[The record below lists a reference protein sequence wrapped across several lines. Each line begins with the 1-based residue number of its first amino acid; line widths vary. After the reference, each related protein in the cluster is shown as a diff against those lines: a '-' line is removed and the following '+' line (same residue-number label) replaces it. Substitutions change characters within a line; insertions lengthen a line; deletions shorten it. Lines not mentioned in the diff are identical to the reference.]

1 MANNGER
8 AKSIGSN
15 VEKFRKDTLDMTQEQ
30 FRKYVEEETGVS
42 INRSTLSLIENGSQE
57 PNLDMLIALSKAMRM
72 ELSELVAI
80 RVKRYIIVDTNII
93 LNCPNIVKT
102 LPEVCDHVYIPSVIV
117 DELNYQKDHGSEQ
130 KKKLASLCMSNLQN
144 MIEVHKDTLTVEE
157 CPDDGKINDDRI
169 FALAL
174 KIARQNNSSV
184 IYILTN
190 DKYFSLKDS
199 GKANNLK
206 VIGSRDF
213 DYIFRHESLFNVARS
228 QKFFVAVKN
237 KDIDS
242 AKRQL
247 DKNVDVNFVDGRSGF
262 TPLIQ
267 AVRSRDYKMTQF
279 LLSLPQIDINA
290 VDNWKYHFPP
300 ISHAIQIDHRELVEL
315 LIDNGA
321 NVNEPSKNDK
331 NPYNTPLMIAS
342 WGGKLDIVKLLVENG
357 ACINQA
363 DQGNGFTA
371 LIKAVWQNH
380 PNIVRYLLEHN
391 ADRTIC
397 SFKAKTALDIAYEK
411 NSGNRY
417 KEIIELL
424 DKERSRV

>member
-8 AKSIGSN
+8 AKSIGNN
-15 VEKFRKDTLDMTQEQ
+15 VAKYRTDTLGMTQEQ

-57 PNLDMLIALSKAMRM
+57 PNLDMLIGLSKAMRM

-80 RVKRYIIVDTNII
+80 GVKKYIIVDTNII

-102 LPEVCDHVYIPSVIV
+102 LPAVCDSVYIPSVVV

-130 KKKLASLCMSNLQN
+130 KKKLASLCMSNLQD
-144 MIEVHKDTLTVEE
+144 MKEAYKDTFTIME
-157 CPDDGKINDDRI
+157 CPNDGKINDERI

-174 KIARQNNSSV
+174 KIAGQNSSNV
-184 IYILTN
+184 VYILTN
-190 DKYFSLKDS
+190 DKYFNLKDT
-199 GKANNLK
+199 GKTNNLK

-213 DYIFRHESLFNVARS
+213 DHIFRHESLFNAALS
-228 QKFFVAVKN
+228 QKFYVAVKN
-237 KDIDS
+237 KDVDS
-242 AKRQL
+242 AKGL
-247 DKNVDVNFVDGRSGF
+247 SDKNVDVNFVDGRSGF

-267 AVRSRDYKMTQF
+267 AIRNRDYRMTEF

-300 ISHAIQIDHRELVEL
+300 ISHAIQMNHRGLVEL

-321 NVNEPSKNDK
+321 NVNEPSRNDK

-342 WGGKLDIVKLLVENG
+342 WDGKLEMVELLVENG

-363 DQGNGFTA
+363 DKGNGFTA

-380 PNIVRYLLEHN
+380 PDVTRYLLEHN

-424 DKERSRV
+424 DEERKG

>member
-8 AKSIGSN
+8 AKSIGNN
-15 VEKFRKDTLDMTQEQ
+15 VAKYRTDILGMTQEQ

-80 RVKRYIIVDTNII
+80 GVKKYIIVDTNII

-102 LPEVCDHVYIPSVIV
+102 LPVVCDSVYIPGVVV

-130 KKKLASLCMSNLQN
+130 KKKLASLCMSNLQD
-144 MIEVHKDTLTVEE
+144 MKETHKDTFTIVE
-157 CPDDGKINDDRI
+157 CPDNEKINDERI

-174 KIARQNNSSV
+174 KIAGQNSSNV
-184 IYILTN
+184 VYILTN
-190 DKYFSLKDS
+190 DKYFSLKDT

-213 DYIFRHESLFNVARS
+213 DHIFRHESLFNIALS
-228 QKFFVAVKN
+228 QKFYVAVKN
-237 KDIDS
+237 KDVDS
-242 AKRQL
+242 AKGL
-247 DKNVDVNFVDGRSGF
+247 SDKNVDVNFVDGRSGF

-267 AVRSRDYKMTQF
+267 AIRNRDYRMTQF
-279 LLSLPQIDINA
+279 LLSLSQIDINA

-300 ISHAIQIDHRELVEL
+300 ISHAIQMKHRGLVEL
-315 LIDNGA
+315 LINNGA
-321 NVNEPSKNDK
+321 NVNEPSRNDK

-342 WGGKLDIVKLLVENG
+342 WDGKLDMVELLVENG

-363 DQGNGFTA
+363 DKGNGFTA

-380 PNIVRYLLEHN
+380 PDIVRYLLEHN

-424 DKERSRV
+424 DEEREG

>member
-8 AKSIGSN
+8 AKSIGDN
-15 VEKFRKDTLDMTQEQ
+15 VAKYRTDTLGMTQEQ
-30 FRKYVEEETGVS
+30 FRKYVEEVTGVS
-42 INRSTLSLIENGSQE
+42 INRSTLSLIENGTQE

-80 RVKRYIIVDTNII
+80 GVKKYIIVDTNII

-102 LPEVCDHVYIPSVIV
+102 LPVVCDNVYIPSVVV
-117 DELNYQKDHGSEQ
+117 DELNYQKDHGNEQ
-130 KKKLASLCMSNLQN
+130 KKKLASLCMSNLQD
-144 MIEVHKDTLTVEE
+144 MKETHKDKFTIES
-157 CPDDGKINDDRI
+157 CPDEGKINDDRI
-169 FALAL
+169 FAFAL
-174 KIARQNNSSV
+174 KIAGQNSSNV
-184 IYILTN
+184 VYILTN
-190 DKYFSLKDS
+190 DKYFSLKDT

-213 DYIFRHESLFNVARS
+213 DHIFRHESLFNAALS
-228 QKFFVAVKN
+228 QRFYVAVKN
-237 KDIDS
+237 KDVDS
-242 AKRQL
+242 AKGL
-247 DKNVDVNFVDGRSGF
+247 SDKNVDVNFVDGRSGF

-267 AVRSRDYKMTQF
+267 AIRNRDYRMTQF

-300 ISHAIQIDHRELVEL
+300 ISHAIQMNQRGLVEL

-321 NVNEPSKNDK
+321 NVNEPSRNDK

-342 WGGKLDIVKLLVENG
+342 WDGKQDMVELLVENG

-363 DQGNGFTA
+363 DKGNGFTA

-380 PNIVRYLLEHN
+380 PDIVRYLLEHN

-424 DKERSRV
+424 DEERKG

>member
-8 AKSIGSN
+8 AKAIGDN
-15 VEKFRKDTLDMTQEQ
+15 VSKYRTDTLGMTQEQ
-30 FRKYVEEETGVS
+30 FRKYVEEETGET
-42 INRSTLSLIENGSQE
+42 INRSTLSLIENGIQE
-57 PNLDMLIALSKAMRM
+57 PNLDMLIALAKTMRM
-72 ELSELVAI
+72 EISELVDI
-80 RVKRYIIVDTNII
+80 GVKKYIVVDTNII

-102 LPEVCDHVYIPSVIV
+102 LPAVCDCVYIPSVVV

-130 KKKLASLCMSNLQN
+130 KKKLASLCMSNLQD
-144 MIEVHKDTLTVEE
+144 MKQAYKDTFLVEGCSDE
-157 CPDDGKINDDRI
+157 GKINDDRI

-174 KIARQNNSSV
+174 EIAGRGSTNIV
-184 IYILTN
+184 YILTN
-190 DKYFSLKDS
+190 DKYFSLKDT
-199 GKANNLK
+199 GRVNNLK

-213 DYIFRHESLFNVARS
+213 DHIFRHESFFNTALS
-228 QKFFVAVKN
+228 QKFYVAVKN
-237 KDIDS
+237 RDIEN
-242 AKRQL
+242 AKGL
-247 DKNVDVNFVDGRSGF
+247 AEKNVNINMVDGRSGF

-267 AVRSRDYKMTQF
+267 AIRNKDYRMTQF

-290 VDNWKYHFPP
+290 VDNWKYQIPP
-300 ISHAIQIDHRELVEL
+300 ISHAIQMNHRGIVEL

-342 WGGKLDIVKLLVENG
+342 WGGKLDLVTLLVENG
-357 ACINQA
+357 ACINQV
-363 DQGNGFTA
+363 DRGNGFTA

-380 PNIVRYLLEHN
+380 PDIVKYLLEHN

-424 DKERSRV
+424 DEKGRK